1 MSETYSLSKI
11 IKAVLAENGI
21 KDTAS
26 QDAAERQLR
35 RAFDS
40 LLACTNAQK
49 DILKKGGKNLQ
60 FKEDELLFIKALLSQ
75 LYLQKGTAYKI
86 ISKKERSF
94 SSQDIMDLI
103 QSIINEIDQTQLS
116 QDKLKEVA
124 LFYARLFGYFPADL
138 IEQCHQLVDA
148 FALNLQDFPFE
159 EQVLYLNK
167 FLRTLKHEF
176 ILRIVESTINMRDI
190 AEIITADNDEGEIP
204 YSFCCPEVRETY
216 IKRDKNVLEK
226 IQQDPNLRTYIE
238 TSFGRKVEEIF
249 SYLNAE

>member
-1 MSETYSLSKI
+1 MPRPGKGQTYEKARDFKGAIKRLFSELNT
-11 IKAVLAENGI
+11 
-21 KDTAS
+21 
-26 QDAAERQLR
+26 
-35 RAFDS
+35 
-40 LLACTNAQK
+40 
-49 DILKKGGKNLQ
+49 
-60 FKEDELLFIKALLSQ
+60 
-75 LYLQKGTAYKI
+75 YKI
-86 ISKKERSF
+86 LIIVAFTLAILGSILSILAPNRLSDLTDEISAGLVVNQDNMEALTKKASE
-94 SSQDIMDLI
+94 
-103 QSIINEIDQTQLS
+103 NLS
-116 QDKLKEVA
+116 EDKLKEVA